1 MEDLAFSF
9 VENSLT
15 RKYVALDPI
24 SRPTL
29 MKYMASLGDIVE
41 QKIKES
47 LPATFGLVVDGWT
60 CNKEHYFAIFAS
72 YTDAKSD
79 VVKLPLSRRR

>member
-9 VENSLT
+9 VENLLS

-29 MKYMASLGDIVE
+29 MKYGASLGDIVE

-60 CNKEHYFAIFAS
+60 CNKEHFNIAS
-72 YTDAKSD
+72 IAFQ
-79 VVKLPLSRRR
+79 LPIN

>member
-41 QKIKES
+41 QQIKES
-47 LPATFGLVVDGWT
+47 HLDWWWMDRLVTRNIILPFLHPTPMQNQVL
-60 CNKEHYFAIFAS
+60 
-72 YTDAKSD
+72 
-79 VVKLPLSRRR
+79 